1 MRLPFFYGWV
11 IVVVTF
17 VTMAIGVNARTAFSL
32 FFPPIVDEFG
42 WERGIT
48 AGAFSFGFIVSAAV
62 SPLIGRLMDKYG
74 PRGVMELGVALMAGG
89 LLLAPLTSQ
98 PWHLY
103 LTIGVMVGAG
113 SVCLGY
119 SGQSLFLPNWFIRRR
134 GLAMGL
140 AFAGVGIGSVT
151 LLPWVQLMIEQTGW
165 RTACTAMGIMV
176 LVVLAPINLLLRE
189 RPEDIGLLPDGDAAP
204 TATSA
209 KPVSNIVDP
218 VWAGTDWTL
227 RRALRTA
234 RFWWIALGYFCGLYV
249 WYAVQVHQTKYLLDI
264 GFSANVAVWAL
275 GVVSLLGIPGQIW
288 LGHLS
293 DRVGREWIWAV
304 SCLGFAI
311 CFAALI
317 ALKFY
322 PTLLLVYLMILAQGA
337 LGYGLTSI
345 MGAVVLEIFQG
356 KQYGSIF
363 GTIMLAALAG
373 GAAGPWLT
381 GFLHDLTGN
390 YTIAFAIGIARER
403 AVGGRDLAGV
413 AAQGARG
420 CRPNAQGARLNG
432 RPGQADVIPIA
443 RCRSPMARRKLSA
456 GVVSGSIRRCRRKP
470 SSIARR
476 MAPVHAG
483 FTDLVLP
490 LFFSVVSTISAISF
504 RRARSR
510 LASSGRRFSARATNR
525 IISMCS
531 SGERPSGSC
540 WLRSMRLQRVD
551 EIRKVLVPGE
561 QIVNA
566 PDRLLDMILEH
577 GDDQLVLALEI
588 RIERP
593 ARKAGRGRDGLDAGA
608 ADALFLEYPRR
619 RLEQLVAGIVPGRSC
634 SNS

>member
-1 MRLPFFYGWV
+1 
-11 IVVVTF
+11 
-17 VTMAIGVNARTAFSL
+17 
-32 FFPPIVDEFG
+32 
-42 WERGIT
+42 
-48 AGAFSFGFIVSAAV
+48 
-62 SPLIGRLMDKYG
+62 
-74 PRGVMELGVALMAGG
+74 MELGVALMAGG

-176 LVVLAPINLLLRE
+176 LIVLAPIS
-189 RPEDIGLLPDGDAAP
+189 LLPDGDAAP

-218 VWAGTDWTL
+218 VWAATDWTL

-234 RFWWIALGYFCGLYV
+234 RFWWISLGYFCGLYV

-264 GFSANVAVWAL
+264 GFSPTVGVWAL

-317 ALKFY
+317 ALKFH

-381 GFLHDLTGN
+381 GLLHDLTGN
-390 YTIAFAIGIARER
+390 YTIAFAIGIAVSVLSAVAIWQASPRKVR
-403 AVGGRDLAGV
+403 AVAGQMHK
-413 AAQGARG
+413 A
-420 CRPNAQGARLNG
+420 
-432 RPGQADVIPIA
+432 
-443 RCRSPMARRKLSA
+443 
-456 GVVSGSIRRCRRKP
+456 
-470 SSIARR
+470 
-476 MAPVHAG
+476 
-483 FTDLVLP
+483 
-490 LFFSVVSTISAISF
+490 
-504 RRARSR
+504 
-510 LASSGRRFSARATNR
+510 
-525 IISMCS
+525 
-531 SGERPSGSC
+531 
-540 WLRSMRLQRVD
+540 
-551 EIRKVLVPGE
+551 
-561 QIVNA
+561 
-566 PDRLLDMILEH
+566 H
-577 GDDQLVLALEI
+577 G
-588 RIERP
+588 
-593 ARKAGRGRDGLDAGA
+593 
-608 ADALFLEYPRR
+608 
-619 RLEQLVAGIVPGRSC
+619 
-634 SNS
+634 